1 VVKIDAPL
9 LRWIRAG
16 TGAFQD
22 ALFLTSITVL
32 SFAWYVRD
40 LGFYLDDYSFMRVLG
55 QARSHSLSGLYSAL
69 SAGAPK
75 AQMRPVQIAT
85 LAALYRFFGP
95 HPHAYHIF
103 NGAVLV
109 GGVLLLYLVLR
120 ELGQTRLISV
130 GAAVLYATV
139 PHFSTD
145 RFWVAAFQ
153 ANVSMTLYFL
163 SQYAA
168 LRALRADGRR
178 WWGWAV
184 LALVTAVGSVLAYE
198 VALPLFLLTPLL
210 LIWYARRLPSREAG
224 FTRGRP
230 RLLLGFSLLSLGA
243 AVAAKIVVAVRVGH
257 ESSYQLGVE
266 GGLAHH
272 LAYLVSGSLKVNV
285 GSYGFGL
292 PYIVVWIAT
301 HQLKPVVA
309 ILSLIAGMAVFLYLW
324 HLARR
329 QESELP
335 SATDAK
341 RLIAA
346 GIVVFIFGYAV
357 FVTNN
362 EIFFTSAGVDNR
374 VNIAAAAGVVLVLVG
389 LVAWIGAV
397 LPRRLRRA
405 GFALCLSLLATTGFF
420 IVNSL
425 ASFWIQAAR
434 KQDKVIAE
442 VQTRLPAGRAGH
454 GTLLVDGLCPE
465 VGPAIVF
472 TTQYDITGALF
483 LRLKDPGLTAAV
495 VSPFVRLAQRSL
507 SISNYFNGH
516 RTSQRSYP
524 YGRSTFVYNYETK
537 RLYRLADA
545 RSTRHY
551 FRRLRAPLECPAVR
565 SFIWDIPTKWHR
577 FTA

>member
-1 VVKIDAPL
+1 VVRIDAPL
-9 LRWIRAG
+9 LRWTRAG
-16 TGAFQD
+16 TGTFQD

-55 QARSHSLSGLYSAL
+55 QARSHSFSGLYSAL
-69 SAGAPK
+69 NAGAPK
-75 AQMRPVQIAT
+75 AQMRPMQIAT

-95 HPHAYHIF
+95 HPHAYHVF
-103 NGAVLV
+103 NGVVLV

-120 ELGQTRLISV
+120 EVGQSRLISV

-153 ANVSMTLYFL
+153 ANLSMTLYFL

-168 LRALRADGRR
+168 LRALRAAGRR

-198 VALPLFLLTPLL
+198 VALPLFLLTPFL
-210 LIWYARRLPSREAG
+210 LIWYARRLPSQEKG
-224 FTRGRP
+224 WTRGRP
-230 RLLLGFSLLSLGA
+230 QLLLGFSLLSLAA
-243 AVAAKIVVAVRVGH
+243 AVVAKIVVAVRVSH
-257 ESSYQLGVE
+257 ETSYQLGVE
-266 GGLAHH
+266 GGLPHH

-292 PYIVVWIAT
+292 PYIVGWIAT
-301 HQLKPVVA
+301 HQLKPAVA
-309 ILSLIAGMAVFLYLW
+309 ILSLIAGIAVFTYLW
-324 HLARR
+324 QLARR
-329 QESELP
+329 QGGELP
-335 SATDAK
+335 STSDAK
-341 RLIAA
+341 RLTAA
-346 GIVVFIFGYAV
+346 GVVVFIFGYAV

-374 VNIAAAAGVVLVLVG
+374 VNIAAAVGVVLVGVG

-397 LPRRLRRA
+397 LPPRLRRV
-405 GFALCLSLLATTGFF
+405 GFALGLGLLATTGFF

-442 VQTRLPAGRAGH
+442 VQTSLPPRAGPS
-454 GTLLVDGLCPE
+454 TLLVDGLCPE
-465 VGPAIVF
+465 IGPAIVF

-483 LRLKDPGLTAAV
+483 LRLQDPDLTAAV
-495 VSPFVRLAQRSL
+495 VSPFVRIGQRSL
-507 SISNYFNGH
+507 SVSNFFNGH
-516 RTSQRSYP
+516 RTSQRTYP
-524 YGRSTFVYNYETK
+524 YGQTTFVYNYETK
-537 RLYRLADA
+537 RLYRLTDA
-545 RSTRHY
+545 QNTRHY
-551 FRRLRAPLECPAVR
+551 FRRLRAPLDCPAVR